1 MKRLKRI
8 LIANRGEIA
17 VRVIRAAK
25 ELGIETVAVYSEA
38 DADSLHVQLADISI
52 CIGPAPSAASYLN
65 IPALISAARISG
77 AEAIHPGYGFLSENA
92 KFAEIC
98 QKHNIIFIGPSA
110 EVIDLLGN
118 KTAARKEM
126 SGVGVP
132 ITPGTGALSSVEE
145 ALSFAK
151 DAGYPL
157 IIKACS
163 GGGGKGMRVVWN
175 DDELFKMYAVACSE
189 AEINFGDARVY
200 MEKFHENPR
209 HIEVQFIGDT
219 HGNVV
224 HLMERDCSVQRRHQK
239 LIEEAPS
246 PALTPKQRKELGD
259 ICVKGMKK
267 VGYVGAGTMEFLYNA
282 SSKKF
287 YFMEVNTRIQVE
299 HCVTELVTGIDL
311 VKEQLLIAS
320 GEKLSFKQDDIQ
332 LLGTAIECRINAE
345 NPFKDFMPTP
355 GTLDVVNFPGG
366 FGVRIDSHAYSG
378 YTIPQFY
385 DSLVAKMISFGKT
398 REEALDRMYRMLD
411 ETILMGKGVST
422 TIPFHKQV
430 MKDSIFR
437 SGDFTTTFLDH
448 FVLQEESH
456 E

>member
-1 MKRLKRI
+1 MKNLKRI

-17 VRVIRAAK
+17 IRIIRAAK

-38 DADSLHVQLADISI
+38 DAESLHVKLADISI
-52 CIGPAPSAASYLN
+52 CIGPAPSSESYLN

-77 AEAIHPGYGFLSENA
+77 ATAIHPGYGFLSENA

-98 QKHNIIFIGPSA
+98 QKHHIIFIGPSS

-118 KTAARKEM
+118 KTTARKEM
-126 SGVGVP
+126 SEAGVP
-132 ITPGTGALSSVEE
+132 ITPGTGALESIDE
-145 ALSFAK
+145 ALTFAHK
-151 DAGYPL
+151 SGYPI

-175 DDELFKMYAVACSE
+175 DDELLKMYSVACSE
-189 AEINFGDARVY
+189 AEINFGDPTVY
-200 MEKFHENPR
+200 LEKYHENPR

-219 HGNVV
+219 HGNLV

-246 PALTPKQRKELGD
+246 PALTDKQRKELGE
-259 ICVKGMKK
+259 ICVKGIKK
-267 VGYVGAGTMEFLYNA
+267 IGYVGAGTMEFLYDTSN
-282 SSKKF
+282 KKF

-320 GEKLSFKQDDIQ
+320 GEKLSFKQDDIE
-332 LLGTAIECRINAE
+332 LLGAAIECRINAE
-345 NPFKDFMPTP
+345 NPFLDFMPTP
-355 GTLDVVNFPGG
+355 GTLDVVHFPGG

-385 DSLVAKMISFGKT
+385 DSL
-398 REEALDRMYRMLD
+398 
-411 ETILMGKGVST
+411 
-422 TIPFHKQV
+422 
-430 MKDSIFR
+430 
-437 SGDFTTTFLDH
+437 
-448 FVLQEESH
+448 
-456 E
+456 